1 MEALWFSPLESTR
14 SLLMWGVFLGVI
26 ASLLYLFLIRARDAR
41 VLKRLLE
48 KECRD
53 EASALSA
60 EALGVS
66 PAALRRAA
74 NVAARLAGEGDEARA
89 YIPEEKRA
97 KAEYLT
103 EKLRWKWWQIALA
116 AVLFYAAM
124 LALHAVLPLLLD

>member
-1 MEALWFSPLESTR
+1 MEVLWFSPLESTR
-14 SLLMWGVFLGVI
+14 SLLMWGVFLGVA
-26 ASLLYLFLIRARDAR
+26 ASLLYLLWLRARDAR

-60 EALGVS
+60 GALGVS
-66 PAALRRAA
+66 AASLRRAA
-74 NVAARLAGEGDEARA
+74 NTAATLAGEGEEARA

-103 EKLRWKWWQIALA
+103 KRLGWKWWQPALA
-116 AVLFYAAM
+116 IVLFYAAM